1 MQPVASNE
9 RKTRA
14 VKPTVGWLT
23 VNRECNMRCGW
34 CYAKGTGYK
43 KSDEMSLDLATELL
57 DTMSASGVNKVILIG
72 GEPTLW
78 SSLFDCNEYAQ
89 SLGLSTTLVTNA
101 TRFSIDSFWERYS
114 ANPCSHT
121 SISIKAYDE
130 DSYRCVTGRSNF
142 EQTKSGIRRALSLT
156 TSANASVVF
165 TGEDMEEMTNLARF
179 ARECGAR
186 GLTISPS
193 TPPYVGGKAEI
204 GTVTHPQKFVD
215 SFVAIYDELDRIFE
229 GRMSLSVKLPL
240 CIWPREFI
248 LAMIAK
254 GQLYSTCQLQHRSG
268 LLFDTVGNLISCNS
282 IADYTIGSWGKNFS
296 NAETL
301 ATHLEGEAVGK
312 FYDQMNRYAS
322 SKCITCSMKH
332 KCGGGCPL
340 FYGAFAGDDIIRGWD
355 EPIKVPAMA

>member
-1 MQPVASNE
+1 MQQVVPID
-9 RKTRA
+9 RKPRA
-14 VKPTVGWLT
+14 LRPTIGWLT

-43 KSDEMSLDLATELL
+43 KSDEMSLDLAIDLL
-57 DTMSASGVNKVILIG
+57 ETMKAAGVNKVILIG

-89 SLGLSTTLVTNA
+89 GIGLSTTLVTNA
-101 TRFSIDSFWERYS
+101 TRFSIDSFWQKYS
-114 ANPCSHT
+114 DRPCSHT

-142 EQTKSGIRRALSLT
+142 EQTKVGIGRALSLS

-165 TGEDMEEMTNLARF
+165 TGESVEEMANLARF
-179 ARECGAR
+179 ARACGAR

-204 GTVTHPQKFVD
+204 GSVSHPQKFVD
-215 SFVAIYDELDRIFE
+215 SFVDVYDELDEIFE
-229 GRMSLSVKLPL
+229 GRISLSVKLPL

-248 LAMIAK
+248 VSMIDK
-254 GQLYSTCQLQHRSG
+254 GQLYSTCQLQHRTG

-282 IADYTIGSWGKNFS
+282 IPDYKIGGWGRDFSDADGLK
-296 NAETL
+296 
-301 ATHLEGEAVGK
+301 THLKADAVVN

-322 SKCITCSMKH
+322 SKCITCSMKRE
-332 KCGGGCPL
+332 CGGGCPL
-340 FYGAFAGDDIIRGWD
+340 YYGAFAGDDIIRGW
-355 EPIKVPAMA
+355 EQPTEIPALA